1 MNKLEQQIKLIIKIY
16 KSGAL
21 SEAESEAKNL
31 IQINPKVAFLYNFL
45 GIILLDQ
52 KKKRRSFKLF

>member
-31 IQINPKVAFLYNFL
+31 IQINPKVAILYNV
-45 GIILLDQ
+45 IKIVNKSIL
-52 KKKRRSFKLF
+52 